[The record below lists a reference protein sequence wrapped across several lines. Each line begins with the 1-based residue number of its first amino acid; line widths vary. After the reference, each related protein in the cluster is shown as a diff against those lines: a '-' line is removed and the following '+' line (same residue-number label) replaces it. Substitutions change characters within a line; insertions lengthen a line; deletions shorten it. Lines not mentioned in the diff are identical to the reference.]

1 MNYETLLNIL
11 VILSIFGLLVEL
23 IIHIVRYRAKTKV
36 RPAIKTVGELFDY
49 LKLTESEKE
58 MVHDWLVQVEEEAY
72 EQGVQD
78 ARR

>member
-1 MNYETLLNIL
+1 MNSEALLNV
-11 VILSIFGLLVEL
+11 VIWTTIFTVITEL

-49 LKLTESEKE
+49 LKLTPSEKL
-58 MVHDWLVQVEEEAY
+58 MVHEWLIQVEEEAY